1 MQNLINRKFQKKA
14 YKHMLV
20 SEVKKE
26 FGKDV
31 EKYIR
36 WELEVF
42 IFGFE
47 FLGGFEI
54 VEMIRSYTKEIIDYI
69 LQNDNEKVR
78 NAMLNYID
86 DLMKK
91 ES

>member
-1 MQNLINRKFQKKA
+1 MKELNNERFSKKA
-14 YKHMLV
+14 YKNMLV
-20 SEVKKE
+20 SEVKQE

-42 IFGFE
+42 IFGLKLIE
-47 FLGGFEI
+47 DFEI
-54 VEMIRSYTKEIIDYI
+54 VGIIRSYTQEIIDYI
-69 LQNDNEKVR
+69 LQNDNEKVK
-78 NAMLNYID
+78 NVMLNYID

>member
-1 MQNLINRKFQKKA
+1 MKELNNERFSKKA
-14 YKHMLV
+14 YRNMLV

-31 EKYIR
+31 KKYIR

-42 IFGFE
+42 IFGLKLIE
-47 FLGGFEI
+47 DFEI
-54 VEMIRSYTKEIIDYI
+54 VGIIRSYTQEIIDYI
-69 LQNDNEKVR
+69 LKNDNEKVK
-78 NAMLNYID
+78 NVMLNYID
-86 DLMKK
+86 DLMRK

>member
-1 MQNLINRKFQKKA
+1 MKKLNNERFSKKD
-14 YKHMLV
+14 YKNMLV

-42 IFGFE
+42 IFGLKLLEDFE
-47 FLGGFEI
+47 TVGI
-54 VEMIRSYTKEIIDYI
+54 IRSYTKEIIDYI
-69 LQNDNEKVR
+69 LQNDNEKVK
-78 NAMLNYID
+78 NVMLNYID
-86 DLMKK
+86 DLTKK

>member
-1 MQNLINRKFQKKA
+1 MKELNNERFSKKA
-14 YKHMLV
+14 YRNMLV
-20 SEVKKE
+20 SEVKQE

-42 IFGFE
+42 IFGLKLIE
-47 FLGGFEI
+47 DFEI
-54 VEMIRSYTKEIIDYI
+54 VGIIRSYTQEIIDYI
-69 LQNDNEKVR
+69 LKNDNEKVK
-78 NAMLNYID
+78 NVMLNYID

>member
-1 MQNLINRKFQKKA
+1 MKELNNERFSKKA
-14 YKHMLV
+14 YRNMLV
-20 SEVKKE
+20 SEVKQE

-42 IFGFE
+42 IFGFKL
-47 FLGGFEI
+47 LGGFEI
-54 VEMIRSYTKEIIDYI
+54 VGIIRSYTKEIIDYI
-69 LQNDNEKVR
+69 LQNDNEKVK
-78 NAMLNYID
+78 NVMLNYID